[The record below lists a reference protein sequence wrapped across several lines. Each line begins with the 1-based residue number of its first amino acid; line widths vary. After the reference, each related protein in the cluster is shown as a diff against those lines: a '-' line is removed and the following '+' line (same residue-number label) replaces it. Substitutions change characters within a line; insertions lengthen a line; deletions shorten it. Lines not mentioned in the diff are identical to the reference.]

1 MKRLPIFLAVMI
13 VFFAAGCTPSSDTV
27 ADLKSMVVDVD
38 VTATEAV
45 KQTDLL
51 GQQNPLLEKLVE
63 SSAAIAE
70 NTKAR
75 SRHGLTP
82 GDVVG
87 VYADHE
93 GEISKVWEGLPDGA
107 TMTEAVETWLDS
119 KQQPEALPTPA
130 DEPEEPAESAVP
142 FVDPIQDLL
151 ERVEELESRIVQV
164 KEKPRFDPDQPDVD
178 VEIVGA
184 TWCGPCLQLERM
196 LFGNDFAPMK
206 DGEERLIR
214 LDSPDGDPT
223 WFRLVCRDDHPTL
236 EYRPAIYTFTPDG
249 RRTQDRYMI
258 DQRGRRF
265 EYSLQ
270 QKVNGIWGSLRRYGR
285 NPNAKYPTIEVDE

>member
-1 MKRLPIFLAVMI
+1 MISVTVLGLFLCGCFEPVKFEASKEDRQSLRNLVASAESTSAVS
-13 VFFAAGCTPSSDTV
+13 GEH
-27 ADLKSMVVDVD
+27 LE
-38 VTATEAV
+38 EARS
-45 KQTDLL
+45 QT
-51 GQQNPLLEKLVE
+51 QLLE
-63 SSAAIAE
+63 AIAE
-70 NTKAR
+70 NTKPR

-130 DEPEEPAESAVP
+130 DEPEEPAESVIP
-142 FVDPIQDLL
+142 FVDPVQDLL
-151 ERVEELESRIVQV
+151 KRVEELENKLVQV
-164 KEKPRFDPDQPDVD
+164 KEKPRFNPDQPDVD

-196 LFGNDFAPMK
+196 LFGNDFTPLR

-223 WFRLVCRDDHPTL
+223 WFRVVCRDDHPTL
-236 EYRPAIYTFTPDG
+236 EYRPAIYTFTADG

-270 QKVNGIWGSLRRYGR
+270 QKVNGIWGSIRRYGK
-285 NPNAKYPTIEVDE
+285 NPDAKYPVVEVDD